1 MPNGI
6 VKIGSNGLTPIKTGG
21 QYILYKEGISVRSLQ
36 YKGILGILCLL
47 LTCQYDIS
55 GKTVFLFLLAVFCFC
70 LTDLGSEKP
79 ATVIFIYAFGIL
91 SLSMPAACFFLPL
104 VSYDLWRYHLCRWH
118 CLFFF
123 FPLYS
128 PFLHPSPLWFC
139 PFVLCVLSFSVLY
152 SLYSLCVLQSMY
164 RIPKIETSKKYT
176 AYSKAQKSAQH
187 LFLNVAHFCFYPL
200 AFTQS
205 VPHTFPGI

>member
-1 MPNGI
+1 MSLTGCDKCHLTFPPGFDILNLITTVMPNGI
-6 VKIGSNGLTPIKTGG
+6 VKIGSNGLTPIKTEG

-55 GKTVFLFLLAVFCFC
+55 GKTVFLFLLSVFCFC

-104 VSYDLWRYHLCRWH
+104 VSYDLWRYHLRRWH

-128 PFLHPSPLWFC
+128 PVLHPSPRG
-139 PFVLCVLSFSVLY
+139 FVLLFCAY
-152 SLYSLCVLQSMY
+152 LCAWRLFTKKNWL
-164 RIPKIETSKKYT
+164 RWKNRCTS
-176 AYSKAQKSAQH
+176 
-187 LFLNVAHFCFYPL
+187 
-200 AFTQS
+200 
-205 VPHTFPGI
+205 